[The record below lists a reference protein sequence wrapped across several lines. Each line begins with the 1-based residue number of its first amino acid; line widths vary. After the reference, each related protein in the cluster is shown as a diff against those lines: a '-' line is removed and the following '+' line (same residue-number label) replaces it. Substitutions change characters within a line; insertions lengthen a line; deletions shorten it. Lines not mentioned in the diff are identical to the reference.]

1 MESKKVSIIV
11 PVYKVE
17 KYLEEC
23 LDSLKNQTYNNL
35 EIILCDDESPD
46 RCPQICEKY
55 AKQDKRFKVLHKKNG
70 GAASARNAGLEIATG
85 DYIGFVDSDDL
96 VKKDYIYHLVEI
108 LEINN
113 ADISVCSFSNM
124 YVNREDAVKMEKE
137 GYYSP
142 EQYLERFLWDWKC
155 GLIWNKLF
163 RKELVQNIRFPEG
176 HVIDDEFF
184 TYRLVM
190 NARKIVVEDIPLYRY
205 RQRKSGVMKQGRQ
218 NKILMDRKEYF
229 PERYERVVQNYPKL
243 NKKYLENLSDNII
256 RLVREAVQFDGTFQ
270 KARKLQKTYLVK
282 VIFGPINIKEKYSY
296 VRELFSRTY
305 NFKEE
310 YIEIKDI
317 YFE

>member
-23 LDSLKNQTYNNL
+23 LESLKNQTYTNL

-46 RCPQICEKY
+46 RCPQICEAY
-55 AKQDKRFKVLHKKNG
+55 AAKDERFKVLHKKNG

-96 VKKDYIYHLVEI
+96 VEKEYVEFLVKS
-108 LEINN
+108 LENN
-113 ADISVCSFSNM
+113 HADISVCAFYDM

-137 GYYSP
+137 GVYSV

-163 RKELVQNIRFPEG
+163 KKELIQNIRFAEG

-184 TYRLVM
+184 TYQLVM
-190 NARKIVVEDIPLYRY
+190 NAKKINVEDIPLYRY

-218 NKILMDRKEYF
+218 KQMLLDRMEYF
-229 PERYERVVQNYPKL
+229 PERYERVVQKFPGL
-243 NKKYLENLSDNII
+243 KKQYLENLIDNII
-256 RLVREAVQFDGTFQ
+256 RFVREAVIDEGIYQGA
-270 KARKLQKTYLVK
+270 KNLQKKYLIK
-282 VIFGPINIKEKYSY
+282 VMFGNVDMKLKYAYLKELLSRATKVENTDIK
-296 VRELFSRTY
+296 
-305 NFKEE
+305 
-310 YIEIKDI
+310 IKDVF
-317 YFE
+317 FE

>member
-205 RQRKSGVMKQGRQ
+205 RQRKSGVMKQRCQ
-218 NKILMDRKEYF
+218 KEMLMDRMGYF
-229 PERYERVVQNYPKL
+229 PERYERVVQKFPAL
-243 NKKYLENLSDNII
+243 NRHYLENLSDNII
-256 RLVREAVQFDGTFQ
+256 RLVREAVKFDDVYPEA
-270 KARKLQKTYLVK
+270 KKLQKTYLIK
-282 VIFGPINIKEKYSY
+282 VLFGPVNFKCKYSY
-296 VRELFSRTY
+296 VREVFSKTKH
-305 NFKEE
+305 FKEE
-310 YIEIKDI
+310 NIESKDF